1 MTELA
6 LHSAFDL
13 TDQVYRGAY
22 AQNTLRQ
29 YAKHAREWLKFAPE
43 ADFPVDADLWLSY
56 LLQQKEGGKSVSY
69 LRQANAMMKMV
80 HAMRREASPTD
91 TLEVKMLLRSAARV
105 GSSPRQAQPMRRA
118 DYELLREAM
127 KKASTI
133 DIRDLAIIGVM
144 RACML
149 RRSELCALVPGDIE
163 GDLLHIRRSKTDQ
176 EGRGAVAYLPAKVQD
191 DLGDWMHEAEIQGDE
206 AIFLSLHKSGKVR
219 ALRKPVRTH
228 DMGRIIRAVC
238 NRHAT
243 LKRFSTHSMRIG
255 MAMDL
260 VDSGAGVIETQL
272 AGRWASPA
280 MPAYYARGMDA
291 RNGAIARYW
300 A

>member
-1 MTELA
+1 MTELV

-22 AQNTLRQ
+22 AENTLRQ
-29 YAKHAREWLKFAPE
+29 YAKHAREWVRFAPQSG
-43 ADFPVDADLWLSY
+43 FPVDADLWLSY
-56 LLQQKEGGKSVSY
+56 LLRQKEDGKSVSY

-80 HAMRREASPTD
+80 HTMRREASPTD
-91 TLEVKMLLRSAARV
+91 TMEAKMLLRSAVR
-105 GSSPRQAQPMRRA
+105 GGTPPRQAQPMRLT
-118 DYELLREAM
+118 DYDLLRGAM
-127 KKASTI
+127 KMASTI

-149 RRSELCALVPGDIE
+149 RRSELCALVPADIE

-176 EGRGAVAYLPAKVQD
+176 EGKGAIAYLPAKVQD
-191 DLGDWMHEAEIQGDE
+191 DLGDWMQEAEIKDGE

-228 DMGRIIRAVC
+228 DMGRIIRAIC
-238 NRHAT
+238 KRHCT
-243 LKRFSTHSMRIG
+243 LKQFSTHSMRVG

-260 VDSGAGVIETQL
+260 VESGAGVIETQL